1 MRTNQQLI
9 VAAVTSALL
18 TLAGTTHA
26 AINYVTD
33 TTNTSVIPGLT
44 GFATNGAMMDN
55 MSVTAFFSNS
65 PSQTLAW
72 ADTGA
77 TSGGV
82 SGSGWALSMSGDTF
96 GGLWN
101 FAFSPT
107 AGLSLTQLVLS
118 GNSGLTVF
126 DRTFDNTTGTP
137 GSALGMDFSDPNINA
152 TVTYSDQVAIGAAAP
167 VGDLWHTV
175 TVAFTDG
182 IRSDFSFVQDTDND
196 SRYGVPEPAS
206 IGLLGLALAGL
217 GWSRRYRNGAK

>member
-9 VAAVTSALL
+9 VAAVTSGLL

-33 TTNTSVIPGLT
+33 PTNTSVIPGLT

-55 MSVTAFFSNS
+55 MSVTATFGNT
-65 PSQTLAW
+65 SQTLPW

-82 SGSGWALSMSGDTF
+82 TGSGWALSMSGDTF

-101 FAFSPT
+101 FTFSPT
-107 AGLSLTQLVLS
+107 AALSLTQLVLS

-126 DRTFDNTTGTP
+126 DRTFGGADGTP
-137 GSALGMDFSDPNINA
+137 GSARGMDFSDPNIDA
-152 TVTYSDQVAIGAAAP
+152 MVTYSDQVAIGAASP

-175 TVAFTDG
+175 TVNFTNG
-182 IRSDFSFVQDTDND
+182 IRTNFSFVQDTDND

-217 GWSRRYRNGAK
+217 GWSRRYRNGTK